1 MLFLTVYGP
10 ELESIF
16 TFIYKSTR
24 MQIEVT
30 REQIYEAYLPQSSKP
45 SKGQTKNI
53 EDALG
58 FLKAAHL
65 IQGDKLYSS
74 CISETEAM
82 LPFPVL
88 LLRQFRLL
96 EQISLQLSPLDLLY
110 IRMLDCLFI
119 SPNQMW
125 VSDLHTAVNQL
136 DLAQQVGGVSQEKV
150 GAWKRVMEFLGV
162 GYRISNGFYCLYQP
176 ELINVIAR
184 QWTETEGDLQDFIER
199 HLQQWIPCLTAR
211 SEIAFSTSYTLEHLV
226 KNGSLSLF
234 TKQDSPSRPYFG
246 NRHLR
251 GIKLL

>member
-16 TFIYKSTR
+16 TFITKSAKIQT
-24 MQIEVT
+24 EVT
-30 REQIYEAYLPQSSKP
+30 REQVYEAYLPQLP
-45 SKGQTKNI
+45 QASKGQAKNI

-74 CISETEAM
+74 CIPETEVI

-96 EQISLQLSPLDLLY
+96 EQISPQLSPLDLLY

-119 SPNQMW
+119 SPNQTW
-125 VSDLHTAVNQL
+125 ISDLHTAVNQL
-136 DLAQQVGGVSQEKV
+136 DLAQKAGGVSQEKV

-162 GYRISNGFYCLYQP
+162 GYRVSNGFYCLYQP
-176 ELINVIAR
+176 ELVDNIVR
-184 QWTETEGDLQDFIER
+184 QWTETEGDLQDFFER
-199 HLQQWIPCLTAR
+199 HMQQWIPCLTGR
-211 SEIAFSTSYTLEHLV
+211 SEIAFSVSYTLERLA

-246 NRHLR
+246 DRHLR